1 MRALFVAATYGLSL
15 LLAAAPARAVENLTG
30 TWEGTM
36 KCAGIDN
43 GAPAKRKQAVTI
55 EILDDGA
62 EGVLLEIVP
71 LAQRFI
77 GFVVAASPKPEVGI
91 VSAASCNFDIPG
103 YRGDM
108 IQGGVKTKPG
118 SDKASVK
125 LILLT
130 MDEEVNAALVCK
142 VSAKRTATA
151 APAIDVC
158 TF

>member
-1 MRALFVAATYGLSL
+1 
-15 LLAAAPARAVENLTG
+15 
-30 TWEGTM
+30 
-36 KCAGIDN
+36 
-43 GAPAKRKQAVTI
+43 VTI
-55 EILDDGA
+55 EILDDGD

-118 SDKASVK
+118 SHKASVK